1 MRDTCGALGASL
13 WIGPI
18 TFNTLCD
25 PYTAPYTEDFDS
37 TAWVEG
43 GNFNAGLIDDCWQR
57 GDTTEYF
64 FKAGQGATPSNNTG
78 PSGDHTSGS
87 AGYIHSEANT
97 GFGGSTVFDNSI
109 TSPLIDVSPL
119 TTPELSFWYHMY
131 LSLIHI

>member
-1 MRDTCGALGASL
+1 MVGTAGFTPNATGSTNLTATTGVATGLLSGTSYDAYVRDTCGALGASL

-37 TAWVEG
+37 TVWVEG

-64 FKAGQGATPSNNTG
+64 FKAGQGATTSNNT
-78 PSGDHTSGS
+78 
-87 AGYIHSEANT
+87 
-97 GFGGSTVFDNSI
+97 
-109 TSPLIDVSPL
+109 VS
-119 TTPELSFWYHMY
+119 
-131 LSLIHI
+131 